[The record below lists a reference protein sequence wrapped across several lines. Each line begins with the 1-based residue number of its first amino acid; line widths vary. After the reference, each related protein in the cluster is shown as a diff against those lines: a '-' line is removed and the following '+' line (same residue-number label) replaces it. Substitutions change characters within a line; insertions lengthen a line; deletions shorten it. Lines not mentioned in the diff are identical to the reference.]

1 MLLTL
6 QSLIPWPP
14 SSPRLQS
21 AEACFMGGTYP
32 ALSLYTGYVPLQ
44 VGMVWVRFEG
54 GGSEHSDLLY
64 QPDLQNIIPT

>member
-44 VGMVWVRFEG
+44 VGMLFPTQ
-54 GGSEHSDLLY
+54 LLE
-64 QPDLQNIIPT
+64 QNVESLFIHNSTTIC